1 MKTVTP
7 ANIITMIRGFIDDVL
22 RTDGRDSHLYD
33 QKKSFLLGKD
43 FVSSSSISVFQ
54 NGTELDITDDW
65 AYSSITNRVT
75 ITSALTKTD
84 EIIIAFSYYDKYSDS
99 EITSY
104 LTSCLAK
111 FVVNR
116 YPKYFYMDDGE
127 VVSMNNVNPTVEEG
141 NIMAVITAI
150 NIDPN
155 NVNIK
160 TKDFT
165 ITAEENESKSEQINR
180 VFSQWTRSFGSP
192 EFLEEE

>member
-1 MKTVTP
+1 MKTVTT

-33 QKKSFLLGKD
+33 QDTSFSLGKD
-43 FVSSSSISVFQ
+43 FVSASSISVFQ
-54 NGTELDITDDW
+54 NGVELTLTTDYT
-65 AYSSITNRVT
+65 YSASTNKVT
-75 ITSALTKTD
+75 ITATLVKKD
-84 EIIIAFSYYDKYSDS
+84 EIIITFSYYEKYSDT
-99 EITSY
+99 EITTY
-104 LTSCLAK
+104 LSSCLAQ

-141 NIMAVITAI
+141 NIMAIITSI
-150 NIDPN
+150 SIDPN

-180 VFSQWTRSFGSP
+180 VFSQWTRTFGSP

>member
-1 MKTVTP
+1 MKTVTT

-54 NGTELDITDDW
+54 NGTELTLTDDYT
-65 AYSSITNRVT
+65 YSSSTNKVT
-75 ITSALTKTD
+75 IIATLTKKD
-84 EIIIAFSYYDKYSDS
+84 EIIITFSYYEKYSDT
-99 EITSY
+99 EITTY
-104 LTSCLAK
+104 LSSCLAK

-127 VVSMNNVNPTVEEG
+127 VVSMNDVNPTVEEG
-141 NIMAVITAI
+141 NIMAVVTAI
-150 NIDPN
+150 SIDPN

-160 TKDFT
+160 TRDFT

-180 VFSQWTRSFGSP
+180 VFSQWLRAFGSP
-192 EFLEEE
+192 EFLEED